1 MAPNLNRLNDFMD
14 RQGLDAVVATSR
26 ENVTYLSGFWSMPQ
40 WTRFGPQ
47 AYVVYPR
54 SGLADACLITDA
66 GALDLVAD
74 QDVLISDV
82 RAVGGFVM
90 TRGAGELDA
99 LERRQAPLFDAPRA
113 PSALAALRDALRRM
127 KLDRATIG
135 IDENG
140 LLPGIAATLRD
151 EFSGARLVDAAGLLA
166 QVRSVKTETE
176 VSILREAAQ
185 LTERALEDAL
195 AIAAEG
201 VTEAAMRRVF
211 NTRLVTEDALPATCC
226 IGFGRRSGL
235 INSQPSD
242 QALQHG
248 DLIRFDVGARYRN
261 YRSDISRIGV
271 FGEPDDRIVTCHA
284 AVRAGVQHALGIMR
298 PGLPVATLFHEV
310 VETVRAS
317 GLPQFDRTHV
327 GHGIG
332 LDAYDPPSLSAG
344 SDAVLE
350 QDMVLCVETPFYEL
364 GFGGIQ
370 VEDMVRVTAD
380 GVETLMSMDSH
391 LRRVG

>member
-1 MAPNLNRLNDFMD
+1 MTTNFARLHAFMD

-26 ENVTYLSGFWSMPQ
+26 ENVTYLGGFWSMPQ

-47 AYVVYPR
+47 SYVVYPR

-74 QDVLISDV
+74 QGVPVADV

-90 TRGAGELDA
+90 RRGDGPLDA
-99 LERRQAPLFDAPRA
+99 LDCRQAELFEAPRA
-113 PSALAALRDALRRM
+113 DSAQAALFAALRDR
-127 KLDRATIG
+127 KLDRAAIG
-135 IDENG
+135 VDENG
-140 LLPGIAATLRD
+140 LLPGIASALR
-151 EFSGARLVDAAGLLA
+151 ESFPAARLVDAAGLLA
-166 QVRSVKTETE
+166 QVRAVKTEGE
-176 VSILREAAQ
+176 VDILRTAAQ
-185 LTERALEDAL
+185 ITERALEDAL

-201 VTEAAMRRVF
+201 TTEAAMRRVF
-211 NTRLVTEDALPATCC
+211 NGRLVAEDALPAVCC
-226 IGFGRRSGL
+226 IGFGTRSGL
-235 INSQPSD
+235 VNGQPSSR
-242 QALQHG
+242 ALQRG
-248 DLIRFDVGARYRN
+248 DLIRFDVGARYRH
-261 YRSDISRIGV
+261 YRSDMSRIGV
-271 FGEPDDRIVTCHA
+271 FGEPDARIVSGHV
-284 AVRAGVQHALGIMR
+284 AVQAGVRQALSIMR

-310 VETVRAS
+310 VAAVRDA

-350 QDMVLCVETPFYEL
+350 ENMVLCVETPYYEL
-364 GFGGIQ
+364 GFGGLQ

-380 GVETLMSMDSH
+380 GVESLMSLDSH
-391 LRRVG
+391 LRRFG